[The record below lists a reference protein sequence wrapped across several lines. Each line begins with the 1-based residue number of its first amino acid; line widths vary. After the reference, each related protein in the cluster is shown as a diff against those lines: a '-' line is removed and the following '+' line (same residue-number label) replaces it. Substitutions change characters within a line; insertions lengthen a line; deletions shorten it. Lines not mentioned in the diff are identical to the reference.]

1 MDRLHHEK
9 IKQEHAHH
17 VAAMLVYRQHL
28 FEWQAHLVERERHC
42 LQVQQALQHMFSQV
56 EQAMATSLANLGQ
69 PAPQVY
75 QVLQID
81 TLAPHVT
88 SEFWQRVTSLADAG
102 PPAISAGALK
112 ELEMAAFAAQRHMEG
127 KDQVIEPEPGQQQL
141 PQQGAQAAADQVTF
155 LPQGPSL
162 LDQVMFRTS
171 GNAHIRPGAGG
182 STDSSGHSAAAAAA
196 SSQEPLAPPQVPP
209 SMPAHEEEPQV
220 RDQADNEPQPTPWR
234 TARQAAEAAP
244 GSQVVDGKLMVLH
257 EHGLVEFHSPA
268 ALGGYDD
275 LGPGAVA
282 EALANEESEE
292 ESAAEEVLMEGPPPT
307 IARPPQVPPLA
318 LPLPGSGSASVSA
331 AGSAAAEAA
340 TMQQEV
346 PQSAAASSRS
356 ELLPPGAVLTE
367 IDRAQGEHG
376 ELS

>member
-1 MDRLHHEK
+1 
-9 IKQEHAHH
+9 
-17 VAAMLVYRQHL
+17 
-28 FEWQAHLVERERHC
+28 
-42 LQVQQALQHMFSQV
+42 
-56 EQAMATSLANLGQ
+56 
-69 PAPQVY
+69 
-75 QVLQID
+75 
-81 TLAPHVT
+81 
-88 SEFWQRVTSLADAG
+88 
-102 PPAISAGALK
+102 
-112 ELEMAAFAAQRHMEG
+112 
-127 KDQVIEPEPGQQQL
+127 
-141 PQQGAQAAADQVTF
+141 
-155 LPQGPSL
+155 
-162 LDQVMFRTS
+162 
-171 GNAHIRPGAGG
+171 
-182 STDSSGHSAAAAAA
+182 
-196 SSQEPLAPPQVPP
+196 
-209 SMPAHEEEPQV
+209 V
-220 RDQADNEPQPTPWR
+220 RDQEDNEPQPTPWR

-282 EALANEESEE
+282 EALENEESEE
-292 ESAAEEVLMEGPPPT
+292 ESAAAQVSASRPVLQVHGEAPQNGSSRPASTGSAEDSEDPEEILMEGPPPT

-340 TMQQEV
+340 TRQQEV

-367 IDRAQGEHG
+367 IDRAQDEHG